1 MELLYTYLN
10 NNLFI
15 IFLYFLLSV
24 FFIFIGKLFFDF
36 FIKSKNENQEMVK
49 IYRSFYPLIGI
60 FFFGNV
66 LLIFNFFT
74 GLNKIP
80 IFIFFLILFLFSL
93 FKNFKILSDYKLYF
107 FNLSILL
114 ISATNIGISKD
125 ANLYHLQNQAWLRD
139 EKIVFGLSN
148 INPYL
153 GYSSIFE
160 YINSLLWIENN
171 FIINTV

>member
-1 MELLYTYLN
+1 
-10 NNLFI
+10 
-15 IFLYFLLSV
+15 
-24 FFIFIGKLFFDF
+24 
-36 FIKSKNENQEMVK
+36 MVK

-80 IFIFFLILFLFSL
+80 IFLFFLILFLFSL

-125 ANLYHLQNQAWLRD
+125 ANLYHLQNRC
-139 EKIVFGLSN
+139 GLEMKKL
-148 INPYL
+148 YL
-153 GYSSIFE
+153 A
-160 YINSLLWIENN
+160 
-171 FIINTV
+171 